1 MQPPPESHFAVG
13 STPAALIFD
22 LDGTLADTMPA
33 HYKAWTIVSQ
43 RHGLRFSPQRFLDTA
58 GWPTARIAA
67 TLAVEQGVTIEPQE
81 FSEEKNDLF
90 LANLGA
96 VQPIES
102 VLDIARRHRNV
113 VPMAIA
119 TGSRRR
125 NAEAILEG
133 LGIRNWFDVVLT
145 SSDPVAP
152 KPAPDMFLE
161 IARQLGVPP
170 GRCIVY
176 EDGDPGLEGAR
187 AAGMSTVDVRRFPGY
202 PRHDL
207 GGGS

>member
-1 MQPPPESHFAVG
+1 MPPPSDPRFAG
-13 STPAALIFD
+13 GLTPAALIFD

-33 HYKAWTIVSQ
+33 HYQAWTIVSK

-67 TLAVEQGVTIEPQE
+67 TLAAEQGVCVEPTA

-96 VQPIES
+96 VQPILP
-102 VLDIARRHRNV
+102 VLDIARQHLNV

-125 NAEAILEG
+125 NAEEILQR
-133 LGIRNWFDVVLT
+133 LGIRSWFDVVLT

-170 GRCIVY
+170 ERCVVY

-187 AAGMSTVDVRRFPGY
+187 AAGMQTVDVRRFPGY